1 MGQPRVG
8 RKQPPAC
15 QQHRPVRSTLHAVR
29 RCPPGLQA
37 LSVGSGGTS
46 PGSRLA
52 CRERPSAPA
61 FCVQSCIGAG
71 LLMCKPQYNTHV
83 YTVFPGNTAEERYY
97 VKVSLRPPLL
107 SQHQGLLHAVT
118 AQAVSWQVVGS
129 GCKPAAPPHH
139 RPPLESL
146 LLWPPPPPLLL
157 PSPLRCCCRLS
168 RRVRCRS
175 AVACVLQGHHNETG
189 VLVCV
194 RHNSKYEAD
203 VRRGSPFWDLQNL
216 KGACP

>member
-1 MGQPRVG
+1 MIRALPTCPSDRPLAAGLQGRLFGRAAGVGQPRVG

-15 QQHRPVRSTLHAVR
+15 QRHRPVRSTLHAVR

-83 YTVFPGNTAEERYY
+83 HTVFPGNTAEERYY
-97 VKVSLRPPLL
+97 VKVSLRPESAPRL
-107 SQHQGLLHAVT
+107 SAPRLTACRHSASCFLAGGWLWLQAGGSASSSASARESAAVATT
-118 AQAVSWQVVGS
+118 AA
-129 GCKPAAPPHH
+129 PAAAVAPA
-139 RPPLESL
+139 
-146 LLWPPPPPLLL
+146 LLL
-157 PSPLRCCCRLS
+157 PPVAPCSLS
-168 RRVRCRS
+168 
-175 AVACVLQGHHNETG
+175 
-189 VLVCV
+189 
-194 RHNSKYEAD
+194 
-203 VRRGSPFWDLQNL
+203 VRRRLRAA
-216 KGACP
+216 GASQ